1 MKTYFLKML
10 VGLCLLLISLSI
22 SMTGCGRKSD
32 LVRPL
37 PPEKQQTSQ
46 EKSQEISPKELEKE
60 SKL

>member
-1 MKTYFLKML
+1 LKTYFSITL
-10 VGLCLLLISLSI
+10 VGLYILFISLSI
-22 SMTGCGRKSD
+22 SVTGCGKKGD

-46 EKSQEISPKELEKE
+46 EKSQEISPKELQEE